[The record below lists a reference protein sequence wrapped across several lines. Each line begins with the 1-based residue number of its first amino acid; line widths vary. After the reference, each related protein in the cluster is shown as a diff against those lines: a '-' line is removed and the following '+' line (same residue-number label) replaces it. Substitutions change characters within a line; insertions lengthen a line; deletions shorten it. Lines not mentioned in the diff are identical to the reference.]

1 MREFKNSNAFRYDH
15 GSGGGSGSG
24 LHGPGH
30 DGASGSGFNQGGHN
44 SQNSQNGQQ
53 QQQSGYQ
60 SQPKQLSNGQYHV
73 FTTGLDRRDRKLHK
87 RAVNSVEPALP
98 RYLRWSEQLI
108 MWSREDHPPRV
119 DNPGQLALVV
129 DPQVGGYKF
138 TKVLM
143 DGGSSIN
150 ILYYE
155 TFRRMGL
162 TDKDLRPSNTVFH
175 GVVPGK
181 SAYHVGKIALD
192 VVFGDEHD
200 SRSEK
205 LSFEV
210 VKIQSPYHALFGRPA
225 YAKFMARPC
234 YIYLQLKMPGYKGT
248 ITVHGNRR
256 IALECEEGDAAY
268 AESVCAT
275 EELKYYKDNVDP
287 ADMTPLKKPT
297 TEHDSDLKFKSAAET
312 KLVDFVPG
320 DSSKQFTISANL
332 DPK

>member
-1 MREFKNSNAFRYDH
+1 
-15 GSGGGSGSG
+15 
-24 LHGPGH
+24 
-30 DGASGSGFNQGGHN
+30 
-44 SQNSQNGQQ
+44 
-53 QQQSGYQ
+53 
-60 SQPKQLSNGQYHV
+60 V
-73 FTTGLDRRDRKLHK
+73 
-87 RAVNSVEPALP
+87 
-98 RYLRWSEQLI
+98 
-108 MWSREDHPPRV
+108 WSREDHPPRV

-181 SAYHVGKIALD
+181 SAYPVGKIALD
-192 VVFGDEHD
+192 VAFGDEHD

-205 LSFEV
+205 LNFEV
-210 VKIQSPYHALFGRPA
+210 VKIRSPYHTLFGRPA

-234 YIYLQLKMPGYKGT
+234 YVYLQLKMLGHKGT
-248 ITVHGNRR
+248 ITVHGSRK

-275 EELKYYKDNVDP
+275 EELKFYKDNVDP
-287 ADMTPLKKPT
+287 ADMTSLKKPT
-297 TEHDSDLKFKSAAET
+297 TEHDPALKFKSADET

-320 DSSKQFTISANL
+320 DSSKQFSISANL